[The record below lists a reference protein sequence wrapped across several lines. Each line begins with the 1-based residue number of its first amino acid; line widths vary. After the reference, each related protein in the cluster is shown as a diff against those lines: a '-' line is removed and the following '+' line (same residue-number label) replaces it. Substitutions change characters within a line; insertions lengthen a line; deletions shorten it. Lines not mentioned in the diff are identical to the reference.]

1 MHRAMAGPSCRPPVP
16 IESSRACRSSGCKE
30 QTKSMAASD
39 NEKSRLDEAARAGW
53 LYFIAG
59 HTQDEIAKMLKVSR
73 ASAQRLVSLCLAERL
88 ITFRLEH
95 PIAACMELAARLK
108 EAFKLAYCEVVPND
122 PAAPQSA
129 AGIAERAANMLELML
144 RSDKPVVVALGTGRA
159 VRAAV
164 ERVSP
169 IDRPNHQIVSLVG
182 NISADGSA
190 SFFDTVGRLA
200 DLTRSRHY
208 PMPLPFL
215 MSSEDERNRMVR
227 IDPIAKV
234 KAVAAKADLRLIG
247 IGQMDQKAQ
256 VHVDGFVTREELFE
270 MMRLGAI
277 GEVTGW
283 AYDTKGKL
291 IKGGTNKRLTSI
303 PPEMPAQATTIG
315 AALGQAKVPAI
326 RAALLGRLVNGLI
339 TDEATARAVLDR

>member
-1 MHRAMAGPSCRPPVP
+1 MA
-16 IESSRACRSSGCKE
+16 
-30 QTKSMAASD
+30 TD

-59 HTQDEIAKMLKVSR
+59 HTQDEIAKMLQVSR

-95 PIAACMELAARLK
+95 PIASCMELASKLK
-108 EAFKLAYCEVVPND
+108 SRFDLVHCEVVPAD
-122 PAAPQSA
+122 PAAPSTT
-129 AGIAERAANMLELML
+129 AGIAERCASLLESTL
-144 RSDKPVVVALGTGRA
+144 RAETPVIIALGTGRA

-169 IDRPNHQIVSLVG
+169 VDRPDHQIVSLVG

-200 DLTRSRHY
+200 DRTGARHY

-215 MSSEDERNRMVR
+215 MSSEDERDRMVR
-227 IDPIAKV
+227 LAAIAKV

-247 IGQMDQKAQ
+247 LGQMDQKAQ
-256 VHVDGFVTREELFE
+256 VHVDGFVTREELYE
-270 MMRLGAI
+270 MMRLGAV

-283 AYDTKGKL
+283 AFDAKGRL
-291 IKGGTNKRLTSI
+291 IKGGTNRRLTSI
-303 PPEMPAQATTIG
+303 PPQVPAKATTIAAAVG
-315 AALGQAKVPAI
+315 AAKVPAI
-326 RAALLGRLVNGLI
+326 RAALAGRLINGLI
-339 TDEATARAVLDR
+339 TDESTARAILA

>member
-1 MHRAMAGPSCRPPVP
+1 MA
-16 IESSRACRSSGCKE
+16 SSDG
-30 QTKSMAASD
+30 
-39 NEKSRLDEAARAGW
+39 EKSRLDDAARAGW

-59 HTQDEIAKMLKVSR
+59 HTQDEIAKMLQVSR

-95 PIAACMELAARLK
+95 PIAACMELASRLK
-108 EAFKLAYCEVVPND
+108 DRFDLRHCEVVPAD
-122 PAAPQSA
+122 PAAPLST
-129 AGIAERAANMLELML
+129 AGIAERCANLLETTL
-144 RSDKPVVVALGTGRA
+144 RSETPVIVALGTGRA

-164 ERVSP
+164 ERVTP

-200 DLTRSRHY
+200 DRTGARHY

-227 IDPIAKV
+227 IEPIAKV
-234 KAVAAKADLRLIG
+234 KAFAAKADLRLIG

-270 MMRLGAI
+270 MMRLGAV
-277 GEVTGW
+277 GEITGW
-283 AYDTKGKL
+283 AYDVKGRL
-291 IKGGTNKRLTSI
+291 IKGGTNRRITSI
-303 PPEMPAQATTIG
+303 PPQVPAEAATIG
-315 AALGQAKVPAI
+315 AAVGRAKVPAI
-326 RAALLGRLVNGLI
+326 KAALAGRLINGLI
-339 TDEATARAVLDR
+339 TDEATARAILD

>member
-1 MHRAMAGPSCRPPVP
+1 MASTEGER
-16 IESSRACRSSGCKE
+16 
-30 QTKSMAASD
+30 
-39 NEKSRLDEAARAGW
+39 SRLDDAARAGW

-59 HTQDEIAKMLKVSR
+59 HTQDEIARMLQVSR

-95 PIAACMELAARLK
+95 PIAACMELASRLK
-108 EAFKLAYCEVVPND
+108 EKFDLSHCEVVPTD
-122 PAAPQSA
+122 PAAPLA
-129 AGIAERAANMLELML
+129 TAGLAERCANILEATL
-144 RSDKPVVVALGTGRA
+144 RSATPVIVALGTGRA

-169 IDRPNHQIVSLVG
+169 IERPNHQIVSLVG

-200 DLTRSRHY
+200 DRTGARHY

-270 MMRLGAI
+270 MMRLGAV
-277 GEVTGW
+277 GEITGW
-283 AYDTKGKL
+283 AYDAKGKL
-291 IKGGTNKRLTSI
+291 IKGGTNRRLTSI
-303 PPEMPAQATTIG
+303 PPQAPAQTTTI
-315 AALGQAKVPAI
+315 AAAVGQAKVPAI
-326 RAALLGRLVNGLI
+326 KAALAGHLINGLI
-339 TDEATARAVLDR
+339 TDEVTARAILD

>member
-1 MHRAMAGPSCRPPVP
+1 MTAN
-16 IESSRACRSSGCKE
+16 ES
-30 QTKSMAASD
+30 
-39 NEKSRLDEAARAGW
+39 EKSRLDDAARAGW

-59 HTQDEIAKMLKVSR
+59 HTQDEIAKMLQVSR

-95 PIAACMELAARLK
+95 PIAACMELASRLK
-108 EAFKLAYCEVVPND
+108 EQFGLAHCEVVPTD
-122 PAAPQSA
+122 PAAPLA
-129 AGIAERAANMLELML
+129 TAGIAERCANLLETTL
-144 RSDKPVVVALGTGRA
+144 RSETPVIVALGTGRA

-200 DLTRSRHY
+200 DRTGARHY

-227 IDPIAKV
+227 IEPIARV

-256 VHVDGFVTREELFE
+256 VHVDGFVTRDELFE
-270 MMRLGAI
+270 MMRLGAV
-277 GEVTGW
+277 GEITGW
-283 AYDTKGKL
+283 AYDAKGRL
-291 IKGGTNKRLTSI
+291 IKGGTNQRLTSV
-303 PPEMPAQATTIG
+303 PPQVPAATATIG
-315 AALGQAKVPAI
+315 AAVGRAKVPAI
-326 RAALLGRLVNGLI
+326 KAALAGRLVNGLI
-339 TDEATARAVLDR
+339 TDEATARGILD

>member
-1 MHRAMAGPSCRPPVP
+1 MAPT
-16 IESSRACRSSGCKE
+16 ES
-30 QTKSMAASD
+30 
-39 NEKSRLDEAARAGW
+39 EKSRLDDAARAGW

-59 HTQDEIAKMLKVSR
+59 HTQDEIAKVLQVSR

-95 PIAACMELAARLK
+95 PIAACMELAFRLK
-108 EAFKLAYCEVVPND
+108 ERFELAHCEVVPAD
-122 PAAPQSA
+122 PAAPLST
-129 AGIAERAANMLELML
+129 AGIAERSANILEATL
-144 RSDKPVVVALGTGRA
+144 RSETPVIVALGTGRA

-169 IDRPNHQIVSLVG
+169 VDRPNHQIVSLVG

-200 DLTRSRHY
+200 DRTGARHY

-227 IDPIAKV
+227 IDPITKV

-270 MMRLGAI
+270 MMRLGAV
-277 GEVTGW
+277 GEITGW
-283 AYDTKGKL
+283 AYDAKGRL
-291 IKGGTNKRLTSI
+291 IKGGTNRRLTSI
-303 PPEMPAQATTIG
+303 PPQVPAKTSTI
-315 AALGQAKVPAI
+315 AAAVGQAKVPAI
-326 RAALLGRLVNGLI
+326 RAALAGRLVNGLI
-339 TDEATARAVLDR
+339 TDEATARAILA

>member
-1 MHRAMAGPSCRPPVP
+1 MAMLDS
-16 IESSRACRSSGCKE
+16 
-30 QTKSMAASD
+30 
-39 NEKSRLDEAARAGW
+39 EKSRLDDAARAGW

-59 HTQDEIAKMLKVSR
+59 HTQDEIAKMLQVSR

-95 PIAACMELAARLK
+95 PIAACMELASKLK
-108 EAFKLAYCEVVPND
+108 DRFDLVHCDVVPSD
-122 PAAPQSA
+122 PASPHST
-129 AGIAERAANMLELML
+129 AGIAERCANLLDSTL
-144 RSDKPVVVALGTGRA
+144 RPETPVIVALGTGRA

-164 ERVSP
+164 ERVMP
-169 IDRPNHQIVSLVG
+169 IERPNHQIVSLVG

-200 DLTRSRHY
+200 DRTGARHY

-227 IDPIAKV
+227 IEPIVKV
-234 KAVAAKADLRLIG
+234 KAIAEKADLRLIG

-270 MMRLGAI
+270 MMRLGAV

-283 AYDTKGKL
+283 AYDAKGRL

-303 PPEMPAQATTIG
+303 PPQLPAQTTTI
-315 AALGQAKVPAI
+315 AAAIGQAKVPAI
-326 RAALLGRLVNGLI
+326 GAALIGRLINGLI
-339 TDEATARAVLDR
+339 TDEATARAILER

>member
-1 MHRAMAGPSCRPPVP
+1 MVAPEG
-16 IESSRACRSSGCKE
+16 
-30 QTKSMAASD
+30 
-39 NEKSRLDEAARAGW
+39 EKSRLDEAARAGW

-59 HTQDEIAKMLKVSR
+59 HTQDEIAKMLQISR

-108 EAFKLAYCEVVPND
+108 DVFKLAYCEVVPND

-129 AGIAERAANMLELML
+129 AGIAERAANVLELML
-144 RSDKPVVVALGTGRA
+144 RGDKPVVVALGTGRA

-164 ERVSP
+164 ERVSQ

-200 DLTRSRHY
+200 DVTRSRHY

-215 MSSEDERNRMVR
+215 MSSEKERDQMLRLEPISKVR
-227 IDPIAKV
+227 
-234 KAVAAKADLRLIG
+234 AVAAKADLRLVG
-247 IGQMDQKAQ
+247 IGQMDQDAQ
-256 VHVDGFVTREELFE
+256 VLVDGFVTRQELFD
-270 MMRLGAI
+270 MMRRGAA
-277 GEVTGW
+277 GELTGW
-283 AYDTKGKL
+283 AFDAEGR
-291 IKGGTNKRLTSI
+291 IIDGGTNRRLTSI
-303 PPEMPAQATTIG
+303 PPRVPAAALTIG
-315 AALGQAKVPAI
+315 AAVGKAKVSAI
-326 RAALLGRLVNGLI
+326 QAALKGRLINGLI
-339 TDEATARAVLDR
+339 TDEATADAILKR

>member
-1 MHRAMAGPSCRPPVP
+1 MASA
-16 IESSRACRSSGCKE
+16 ES
-30 QTKSMAASD
+30 
-39 NEKSRLDEAARAGW
+39 EKSRLDEAARAGW

-59 HTQDEIAKMLKVSR
+59 HTQDEIAKMLQISR

-108 EAFKLAYCEVVPND
+108 DAFKLAHCEVVPSD

-129 AGIAERAANMLELML
+129 AGIAERAANALESVL
-144 RSDKPVVVALGTGRA
+144 RNDKPVVVALGTGRA

-200 DLTRSRHY
+200 DLTKSRHY

-215 MSSEDERNRMVR
+215 LSSEKERDQMLRLEPISKVR
-227 IDPIAKV
+227 AI
-234 KAVAAKADLRLIG
+234 AAKADLRLVG
-247 IGQMDQKAQ
+247 IGQMDQHAQ
-256 VHVDGFVTREELFE
+256 VLVDGFVTRQELFE
-270 MMRLGAI
+270 MMRRGAA
-277 GEVTGW
+277 GELTGW
-283 AYDTKGKL
+283 AFDVEGQ
-291 IKGGTNKRLTSI
+291 IIDSGTNRRLTSI
-303 PPEMPAQATTIG
+303 PPRVPAAALTIG
-315 AALGQAKVPAI
+315 AAVGKGKVSAI
-326 RAALLGRLVNGLI
+326 QAALKGRLINGLI
-339 TDEATARAVLDR
+339 TDETTARAILRR

>member
-1 MHRAMAGPSCRPPVP
+1 MG
-16 IESSRACRSSGCKE
+16 
-30 QTKSMAASD
+30 AAD

-59 HTQDEIAKMLKVSR
+59 HTQDEIAKMLQISR

-108 EAFKLAYCEVVPND
+108 DAFKLAYCDVVPSD

-129 AGIAERAANMLELML
+129 AGIAERAANVLEMML
-144 RSDKPVVVALGTGRA
+144 RGDKPVVVALGTGRA

-200 DLTRSRHY
+200 DITQSRHY

-215 MSSEDERNRMVR
+215 MSSEKERDQMLRLEPISKVR
-227 IDPIAKV
+227 
-234 KAVAAKADLRLIG
+234 AVAAKADLRLVG
-247 IGQMDQKAQ
+247 IGQMDQSAQ
-256 VHVDGFVTREELFE
+256 VFVDGFVTRQELFD
-270 MMRLGAI
+270 MMRRGAA
-277 GEVTGW
+277 GELTGW
-283 AYDTKGKL
+283 AFDAEGQ
-291 IKGGTNKRLTSI
+291 IIDGGTNRRLTSI
-303 PPEMPAQATTIG
+303 PPRVPAAALTIG
-315 AALGQAKVPAI
+315 AAVGRAKVSAI
-326 RAALLGRLVNGLI
+326 QAALKGRLINGLI
-339 TDEATARAVLDR
+339 TDEATAAAILRR

>member
-1 MHRAMAGPSCRPPVP
+1 
-16 IESSRACRSSGCKE
+16 
-30 QTKSMAASD
+30 MAAPD
-39 NEKSRLDEAARAGW
+39 NEKSRLDDAARAGW

-59 HTQDEIAKMLKVSR
+59 HTQDEIARTLQVSR

-95 PIAACMELAARLK
+95 PIAACMELAGKLK
-108 EAFKLAYCEVVPND
+108 SRFDLMHCEVVPTD
-122 PAAPQSA
+122 PESPNST
-129 AGIAERAANMLELML
+129 AGIAERCANLLDLTL
-144 RSDKPVVVALGTGRA
+144 RSETPVIVALGTGRA
-159 VRAAV
+159 MRAAV
-164 ERVSP
+164 ERVMP
-169 IDRPNHQIVSLVG
+169 IERPNHQIVSLVG

-200 DLTRSRHY
+200 DRTGARHY

-227 IDPIAKV
+227 IEPIAKV
-234 KAVAAKADLRLIG
+234 KSIAAKADLRLVG

-256 VHVDGFVTREELFE
+256 IHIDGFVTREELFE
-270 MMRLGAI
+270 MMRLGAV

-283 AYDTKGKL
+283 AYDAKGRL

-303 PPEMPAQATTIG
+303 PPQMPAQATTIA

-326 RAALLGRLVNGLI
+326 RAALAGRLVNGLI
-339 TDEATARAVLDR
+339 TDEATAQAVLDR

>member
-1 MHRAMAGPSCRPPVP
+1 
-16 IESSRACRSSGCKE
+16 
-30 QTKSMAASD
+30 MAASD

-59 HTQDEIAKMLKVSR
+59 HTQDEIARTLQVSR

-108 EAFKLAYCEVVPND
+108 DLFHLAYCEVVPAD
-122 PAAPQSA
+122 PAAPLSS
-129 AGIAERAANMLELML
+129 AGIAERAANILESTL
-144 RSDKPVVVALGTGRA
+144 RTEKPTIVALGTGRA

-169 IDRPNHQIVSLVG
+169 IDCPNHQIVSLVG

-200 DLTRSRHY
+200 DRTKARHY

-215 MSSEDERNRMVR
+215 MSSASERDQMLK

-234 KAVAAKADLRLIG
+234 RAVAAKADLRLVG
-247 IGQMDQKAQ
+247 IGQMDQRAQ
-256 VHVDGFVTREELFE
+256 VHVDGFVSREELLE
-270 MMRLGAI
+270 AV
-277 GEVTGW
+277 GELTGW
-283 AYDTKGKL
+283 AFDAEGH
-291 IKGGTNKRLTSI
+291 IIDGGTNRRLTSI
-303 PPEMPAQATTIG
+303 PPQVPARALTIG
-315 AALGQAKVPAI
+315 AAVGPAKVSAI
-326 RAALLGRLVNGLI
+326 GAALKGGLINGLI
-339 TDEATARAVLDR
+339 TDEATAGAILKQ

>member
-1 MHRAMAGPSCRPPVP
+1 MASTEG
-16 IESSRACRSSGCKE
+16 
-30 QTKSMAASD
+30 
-39 NEKSRLDEAARAGW
+39 EKSRLDDAARAGW

-59 HTQDEIAKMLKVSR
+59 HIQDEIDTMLQVSR

-95 PIAACMELAARLK
+95 PIAACMELASRLK
-108 EAFKLAYCEVVPND
+108 ERFDLSHCEVVPTD
-122 PAAPQSA
+122 PAAPLA
-129 AGIAERAANMLELML
+129 TAGIAERCASILEATL
-144 RSDKPVVVALGTGRA
+144 RSETPVIVALGTGRA

-200 DLTRSRHY
+200 DRTGARHY

-234 KAVAAKADLRLIG
+234 KAVAAKADLRLVG

-270 MMRLGAI
+270 MMRLGAV
-277 GEVTGW
+277 GEITGW
-283 AYDTKGKL
+283 AYDAKGKL
-291 IKGGTNKRLTSI
+291 IKGGTNRRLTSI
-303 PPEMPAQATTIG
+303 PPQMPARTTTI
-315 AALGQAKVPAI
+315 AAAIGQAKVPAI
-326 RAALLGRLVNGLI
+326 KAALAGGLINGLI
-339 TDEATARAVLDR
+339 TDEATARAILD

>member
-1 MHRAMAGPSCRPPVP
+1 
-16 IESSRACRSSGCKE
+16 
-30 QTKSMAASD
+30 MAAD
-39 NEKSRLDEAARAGW
+39 NEKSRLDDAARAGW

-59 HTQDEIAKMLKVSR
+59 HTQDEIAKMLQVSR

-95 PIAACMELAARLK
+95 PIASCMELASKLK
-108 EAFKLAYCEVVPND
+108 GRFDLVHCEVVPTD
-122 PAAPQSA
+122 PAAPSTT
-129 AGIAERAANMLELML
+129 AGIAERCASLLESTL
-144 RSDKPVVVALGTGRA
+144 RAETPVIIALGTGRA

-169 IDRPNHQIVSLVG
+169 VDRPDHQIVSLVG

-200 DLTRSRHY
+200 DRTGARHY

-215 MSSEDERNRMVR
+215 MSSEDERDRMVR
-227 IDPIAKV
+227 LEAIAKV

-247 IGQMDQKAQ
+247 LGQMDQKAQ
-256 VHVDGFVTREELFE
+256 VHVDGFVTREELYE
-270 MMRLGAI
+270 MMRLGAV

-283 AYDTKGKL
+283 AFDAKGRL
-291 IKGGTNKRLTSI
+291 IKGGTNRRLTSI
-303 PPEMPAQATTIG
+303 PPQVPAKATTIA
-315 AALGQAKVPAI
+315 AALGSAKVPAI
-326 RAALLGRLVNGLI
+326 RAALAGRLINGLI
-339 TDEATARAVLDR
+339 TDESTARAILV

>member
-1 MHRAMAGPSCRPPVP
+1 
-16 IESSRACRSSGCKE
+16 
-30 QTKSMAASD
+30 MAASD

-59 HTQDEIAKMLKVSR
+59 HTQDEIAKMLQVSR

-108 EAFKLAYCEVVPND
+108 DLFHLVYCEVVPTD
-122 PAAPQSA
+122 PAAPLSA
-129 AGIAERAANMLELML
+129 AGIAERAANILESTL
-144 RSDKPVVVALGTGRA
+144 RTEKPTIVALGTGRA

-169 IDRPNHQIVSLVG
+169 IDCPNHQIVSLVG

-200 DLTRSRHY
+200 DRTKARHY

-215 MSSEDERNRMVR
+215 MSSERRARPDAQDRSDRQGESGRGQGRPAADRDRADGSAARKCTLTVSSRARNCSR
-227 IDPIAKV
+227 
-234 KAVAAKADLRLIG
+234 
-247 IGQMDQKAQ
+247 
-256 VHVDGFVTREELFE
+256 
-270 MMRLGAI
+270 
-277 GEVTGW
+277 
-283 AYDTKGKL
+283 
-291 IKGGTNKRLTSI
+291 
-303 PPEMPAQATTIG
+303 
-315 AALGQAKVPAI
+315 
-326 RAALLGRLVNGLI
+326 
-339 TDEATARAVLDR
+339 

>member
-1 MHRAMAGPSCRPPVP
+1 
-16 IESSRACRSSGCKE
+16 
-30 QTKSMAASD
+30 MAAPDS
-39 NEKSRLDEAARAGW
+39 EKSRLDEAARAGW

-59 HTQDEIAKMLKVSR
+59 HTQDEIAKMLQISR
-73 ASAQRLVSLCLAERL
+73 ASAQRLVSLCLSERL

-108 EAFKLAYCEVVPND
+108 DAFKLAYCEVVPSD
-122 PAAPQSA
+122 PAAPQTA
-129 AGIAERAANMLELML
+129 AGIAERAANVLELML

-200 DLTRSRHY
+200 DVTRSRHY

-215 MSSEDERNRMVR
+215 MSTGKERDQMLRLEPISKVR
-227 IDPIAKV
+227 AL
-234 KAVAAKADLRLIG
+234 AAKADLRLIG
-247 IGQMDQKAQ
+247 IGQMDQNAQ
-256 VHVDGFVTREELFE
+256 VFVDGFVTRQELFD
-270 MMRLGAI
+270 MMRRGAA
-277 GEVTGW
+277 GELTGW
-283 AYDTKGKL
+283 AFDADGH
-291 IKGGTNKRLTSI
+291 IIDGGTNRRLTSI
-303 PPEMPAQATTIG
+303 PPRVPAAALTIG
-315 AALGQAKVPAI
+315 AAVGKAKVSAI
-326 RAALLGRLVNGLI
+326 QAALKGRLINGLI
-339 TDEATARAVLDR
+339 TDEATASAILRR